1 MAMPKE
7 PRAAM
12 IQMMYLVL
20 TAMLALNI
28 TKEVLNAFGT
38 INGSIERSNSA
49 IALKNNA
56 TYEGFDKLEGQ
67 EDTKDKVK
75 DINIIAKEI
84 KAETEKLNQY
94 LGSWKDSVIARAGG
108 YETDKNGEQ
117 VIKSVDNI
125 DASVELFVKNKKG
138 DEVKTALNDYRAKL
152 ISIIKNPI
160 AKFTPEE
167 IKDLEDNLPINTD
180 NYKKSDDNPD
190 GDWVRGTFNNIPV
203 VAAVS
208 MFSKFQND
216 VKNSEGMILEK
227 LNNKIGLDDYKFDKL
242 KPIAT
247 INQGY
252 ALDGQELEATILLAA
267 YNSTANPTI
276 SSSAGAVKV
285 ENGVGTL
292 KIKASGQG
300 ERKVTGTISITK
312 GGKVESYPY
321 DFKYT
326 VGQEGGSLQIDKMNV
341 MYIGVPNP
349 VTIAASGYNI
359 NDVNLIVPSGDGVTA
374 KRGTGGTYEVNV
386 TKPGEFSYSLSAGRG
401 AGASKTIASGK
412 IRVKRIPDPT
422 VNLMK
427 KLGGVFPANQIKVQL
442 GLSAELPDFV
452 YDARFTVTSFDVI
465 IAPRNG
471 DVITK
476 RNVGASFTPEVK
488 AELNK
493 LKAGDNIMF
502 VNVKAIGPD
511 KTQRNTNSLTF
522 QII

>member
-1 MAMPKE
+1 MSMPKE

-49 IALKNNA
+49 IAQKNNSVYDA
-56 TYEGFDKLEGQ
+56 FNNMESQADLR
-67 EDTKDKVK
+67 DKVK
-75 DINIIAKEI
+75 DINVLAKEI
-84 KAETEKLNQY
+84 KAETDKLNGY

-108 YETDKNGEQ
+108 YDTDKNGEQ

-125 DASVELFVKNKKG
+125 DASAELFIKQKRG
-138 DEVKTALNDYRAKL
+138 EEIKTALNDYRNKI
-152 ISIIKNPI
+152 ISIMKNPN
-160 AKFTPEE
+160 AKSTPDE
-167 IKDLEDNLPINTD
+167 IQRLESNLPINTD
-180 NYKKSDDNPD
+180 DYKKTDDNPK
-190 GDWVRGTFNNIPV
+190 GDWVHGTFNNIPV

-216 VKNSEGMILEK
+216 IKNSEAMVLEIL
-227 LNNKIGLDDYKFDKL
+227 NGKIGLDDYKFDKL
-242 KPIAT
+242 KPVAT

-252 ALDGQELEATILLAA
+252 ALEGQELEATILLAA
-267 YNSTANPTI
+267 YNSTVNPNI

-292 KIKASGQG
+292 KLKASGQG

-326 VGQEGGSLQIDKMNV
+326 VGQEGGSMQIDKMNV

-349 VTIAASGYNI
+349 VTISASGYNI
-359 NDVNLIVPSGDGVTA
+359 NDVNLSVGGADGVTA
-374 KRGTGGTYEVNV
+374 KRGTGGSYEVNV
-386 TKPGEFSYSLSAGRG
+386 TKPGEFNYAIVAGRG
-401 AGASKTIASGK
+401 GGNKTIASGK
-412 IRVKRIPDPT
+412 VRVKRIPDPQVT
-422 VNLMK
+422 LMK
-427 KLGGVFPANQIKVQL
+427 RLGGTMAANQIKVQQ
-442 GLSAELPDFV
+442 GLSADLQDFV
-452 YDARFTVTSFDVI
+452 YEARYQVTSFDVI
-465 IAPRNG
+465 IAQRNA
-471 DVITK
+471 DVIQEK
-476 RNVGASFTPEVK
+476 NAGALFTPSVK
-488 AELNK
+488 AAIGK

-502 VNVKAIGPD
+502 VNVKAKGPD
-511 KTQRNTNSLTF
+511 GTIRNCNSVTF